1 MKENSMNDILKTLQ
15 YIRALTEQ
23 GKREMAHMWNYIGT
37 FGFYVFVGSFGEVIF
52 NKWKIWW
59 WALPVA
65 FFFSTAPHLGW
76 IKSFLT
82 WSILTLVVFLLTK
95 VLQEPMIFIIL
106 LFLLAFLG
114 FSFLYGTVR
123 KRKERR
129 KRAFTV
135 APRLGIFWGILMA
148 GTAFNFFSMA
158 RNPQTDLF
166 VLSSHLWPFATGVG
180 YLITGFFTTKEL
192 IYLGLLTI
200 FGVPIVFTINPNWV
214 MPYFGLIGLAIG
226 ILGIKLR
233 FYEERIK
240 DV

>member
-1 MKENSMNDILKTLQ
+1 MKENKVDEILKTLE

-37 FGFYVFVGSFGEVIF
+37 FGFYVFVGSFGEVLF
-52 NKWKIWW
+52 NEWRLWW

-82 WSILTLVVFLLTK
+82 WGILTVASFLLIEILK
-95 VLQEPMIFIIL
+95 EPMLYIFLIT
-106 LFLLAFLG
+106 LLAFFG
-114 FSFLYGTVR
+114 FSFLYGTARRV
-123 KRKERR
+123 KGR

-158 RNPQTDLF
+158 RNPQADLF
-166 VLSSHLWPFATGVG
+166 LISSHLWPFATGVG
-180 YLITGFFTTKEL
+180 YVITGFFTTKEF

-200 FGVPIVFTINPNWV
+200 FGVPLVFTLKPTWV
-214 MPYFGLIGLAIG
+214 AAYFGLIGLAIG

-233 FYEERIK
+233 FYHEKIEEE
-240 DV
+240 